1 MLVLSRKPEETILGE
16 FTFQYEDGGKTVTVT
31 EPIEILIVEVRGNK
45 VRIGLKASKNVR
57 FIRKELVETESVETD
72 GRSLRKSR
80 SVTGA
85 GTTAGARAGS

>member
-57 FIRKELVETESVETD
+57 FIRK
-72 GRSLRKSR
+72 
-80 SVTGA
+80 
-85 GTTAGARAGS
+85 